1 MKRALLAA
9 LGAAAMVAGTAWAT
23 EAATAEP
30 ATAVI
35 QACQLKNIG
44 TIRIVGDLAECKQ
57 NELAFAWNVTGPI
70 GPQGPKG
77 DDGGPGP
84 AGPAGA
90 TGPAGPQG
98 EAGANGEPGAQGQP
112 GPQGEPGPEGG
123 PGPKGDKGDPGE
135 PGPAGP
141 TGATGPAGPQG
152 PQGPAGVGGSN
163 FVQSPSGKYSLRV
176 SDSGIFLSAGTHSMQ
191 VSDTGIFML
200 GPGND
205 QFALGP
211 DGMRFV
217 GQGYDLK
224 LNRNLVELKSEQWGS
239 LLFAG
244 KPAGTSGIYGVRL
257 SASQFGAPPTLLLS
271 KGDEVAGSPGTLAN
285 PYAWIVGPDNTQVY
299 LRGDRASIQGPGG
312 AGAVNLTQHQSTLS
326 GGGNLFL
333 AEANAVKMLTSGGS
347 VTVGKDEA
355 GATGVNVDGSWIQL
369 AASSSTSA
377 CQPAAK
383 RFDQVRV
390 ATNVVDG
397 WLYGSVFPTGTSGV
411 TVC

>member
-1 MKRALLAA
+1 MKRAVLAA
-9 LGAAAMVAGTAWAT
+9 VGAATMVAGTAWAT
-23 EAATAEP
+23 AAVTAE
-30 ATAVI
+30 AGTAVI
-35 QACQLKNIG
+35 QACQVKNTG
-44 TIRIVGDLAECKQ
+44 TIRIVSDAGQCKQ
-57 NELAFAWNVTGPI
+57 NELAIAWNVAGPI

-77 DDGGPGP
+77 EDGASGP

-90 TGPAGPQG
+90 
-98 EAGANGEPGAQGQP
+98 
-112 GPQGEPGPEGG
+112 QGEPGL
-123 PGPKGDKGDPGE
+123 KGEKGDPGE
-135 PGPAGP
+135 PGPQGA

-152 PQGPAGVGGSN
+152 PEGPQGPPGPGGSGGGN
-163 FVQSPSGKYSLRV
+163 FVQSPNGKYSFRV
-176 SDSGIFLSAGTHSMQ
+176 NDSGIFLSAGTHSLQ

-211 DGMRFV
+211 NGMRFV

-224 LNRNLVELKSEQWGS
+224 LNRDLVELKSEQWGS

-244 KPAGTSGIYGVRL
+244 KPDGTSGIYGVRL
-257 SASQFGAPPTLLLS
+257 SASQFGVPPTLLLS
-271 KGDEVAGSPGTLAN
+271 KGDEVPGNPGTLVN
-285 PYAWIVGPDNTQVY
+285 PYAWIVGPDNTHVF
-299 LRGDRASIQGPGG
+299 LRGDRASVQGPGA

-326 GGGNLFL
+326 AAGGNLFL

-369 AASSSTSA
+369 AASSSSA
-377 CQPAAK
+377 TACRPAAK
-383 RFDQVRV
+383 QFDEIFG
-390 ATNVVDG
+390 TVVNGAVQGIID
-397 WLYGSVFPTGTSGV
+397 PTGSTGV